1 MTGIW
6 HAMGKQPIIGGLCSV
21 KLNGLKDS
29 FTMLISLS
37 LSPVLLDPYGLLL
50 QLMCS
55 KTI

>member
-6 HAMGKQPIIGGLCSV
+6 HAMGKQLIIGGLCYV
-21 KLNGLKDS
+21 RLNGLKDS

-37 LSPVLLDPYGLLL
+37 LSLALLDAYGLLL
-50 QLMCS
+50 QVMCS